1 MKTQDK
7 IKYSIRFN
15 NLTNDQR
22 KSLSLLLHTRIDD
35 IKNQNNKKA
44 TQNNA
49 TSISDINEPAKHMEE
64 LGTIYKNSK
73 SFLEPKTPVK
83 EALFRLFVYNNNKP
97 LTVKQISKQ
106 LSELWEMSQFPRDI
120 GEEKLSNLLKNVSDY
135 YIQPYGRKFYI
146 KKYLF

>member
-15 NLTNDQR
+15 NLTDDQR
-22 KSLSLLLHTRIDD
+22 KSLSLLLHTRIED
-35 IKNQNNKKA
+35 IKTQDNNKTK
-44 TQNNA
+44 N
-49 TSISDINEPAKHMEE
+49 ISEIKNIDTPEKPLEE
-64 LGTIYKNSK
+64 LGIIYRKSK

-120 GEEKLSNLLKNVSDY
+120 GEEKLTNLLKNISDY

-146 KKYLF
+146 KKY

>member
-7 IKYSIRFN
+7 IKYSIRLN
-15 NLTNDQR
+15 NLTENQT
-22 KSLSLLLHTRIDD
+22 KSLSLLLHTRIED
-35 IKNQNNKKA
+35 INNQNNNKETNNIA
-44 TQNNA
+44 TKIKNIDNP
-49 TSISDINEPAKHMEE
+49 EKHLEE
-64 LGTIYKNSK
+64 LGIIYRKSE

-83 EALFRLFVYNNNKP
+83 EALFRLFIYNNNKP

-120 GEEKLSNLLKNVSDY
+120 SEEKLTNLLKNTSDY

-146 KKYLF
+146 KNY

>member
-15 NLTNDQR
+15 NLTDNQR
-22 KSLSLLLHTRIDD
+22 KSLSLLLHTRIED
-35 IKNQNNKKA
+35 IKNQNNKNQTKIK
-44 TQNNA
+44 N
-49 TSISDINEPAKHMEE
+49 IDDPEKHLEE
-64 LGTIYKNSK
+64 LGIIYRKSN

-97 LTVKQISKQ
+97 LTIKQISKQ

-120 GEEKLSNLLKNVSDY
+120 GEEKLTNLLKNISDY

-146 KKYLF
+146 KKY

>member
-7 IKYSIRFN
+7 IKYSIRLN
-15 NLTNDQR
+15 NLTENQR
-22 KSLSLLLHTRIDD
+22 KSLSLLLHTRIED
-35 IKNQNNKKA
+35 IKNQNNNKETNNIA
-44 TQNNA
+44 TKIKNIDNP
-49 TSISDINEPAKHMEE
+49 EKHLEE
-64 LGTIYKNSK
+64 LGIIYRKSE

-83 EALFRLFVYNNNKP
+83 EALFRLFIYNNNKP

-120 GEEKLSNLLKNVSDY
+120 GEEKLTNLLKNISDY

-146 KKYLF
+146 KNY

>member
-15 NLTNDQR
+15 NLTDNQR
-22 KSLSLLLHTRIDD
+22 KSLSLLLHTRIED
-35 IKNQNNKKA
+35 IKNQNNKKQ
-44 TQNNA
+44 TKIKN
-49 TSISDINEPAKHMEE
+49 IDDPEKHLEE
-64 LGTIYKNSK
+64 LGIIYRKSN

-97 LTVKQISKQ
+97 LTIKQISKQ

-120 GEEKLSNLLKNVSDY
+120 GEEKLTNLLKNISDY

-146 KKYLF
+146 KKY

>member
-15 NLTNDQR
+15 NLTDNQR
-22 KSLSLLLHTRIDD
+22 KSLSLLLHTRIED
-35 IKNQNNKKA
+35 IKNQNNKKE
-44 TQNNA
+44 TNI
-49 TSISDINEPAKHMEE
+49 ISTKIKNIDDPEKHLEE
-64 LGTIYKNSK
+64 LGIIYRKSN

-97 LTVKQISKQ
+97 LTIKQISKQ

-120 GEEKLSNLLKNVSDY
+120 GEEKLTNLLKNISDY

-146 KKYLF
+146 KKY

>member
-15 NLTNDQR
+15 NLTDNQR
-22 KSLSLLLHTRIDD
+22 KSLSLLLHTRIED
-35 IKNQNNKKA
+35 ITNQNNKKE
-44 TQNNA
+44 
-49 TSISDINEPAKHMEE
+49 TSNMLTKIKNIDDPEKHLNE
-64 LGTIYKNSK
+64 LGIIYRKSK

-97 LTVKQISKQ
+97 LTIKQISKQ

-120 GEEKLSNLLKNVSDY
+120 GEEKLTNLLKNVSDY

-146 KKYLF
+146 KKY

>member
-7 IKYSIRFN
+7 IKYSIRLN
-15 NLTNDQR
+15 NLTENQR
-22 KSLSLLLHTRIDD
+22 KSLSLLLHTRIED
-35 IKNQNNKKA
+35 INNQNNNKETNNIA
-44 TQNNA
+44 TKIKNIDNP
-49 TSISDINEPAKHMEE
+49 EKHLEE
-64 LGTIYKNSK
+64 LGIIYRKSE

-83 EALFRLFVYNNNKP
+83 EALFRLFIYNNNKP

-120 GEEKLSNLLKNVSDY
+120 GEEKLTNLLKNISDY

-146 KKYLF
+146 KNY

>member
-15 NLTNDQR
+15 NLTDNQR
-22 KSLSLLLHTRIDD
+22 KSLSLLLHTRIED
-35 IKNQNNKKA
+35 ITNQNNKKE
-44 TQNNA
+44 TNNML
-49 TSISDINEPAKHMEE
+49 AKIKNIDDQEKHLEE
-64 LGTIYKNSK
+64 LGIIYRKSQ

-120 GEEKLSNLLKNVSDY
+120 SEEKLTNLLKNVSDY

-146 KKYLF
+146 KKY

>member
-15 NLTNDQR
+15 NLTDNQR
-22 KSLSLLLHTRIDD
+22 KSLSLLLHTRIED
-35 IKNQNNKKA
+35 ITNQNNKKE
-44 TQNNA
+44 
-49 TSISDINEPAKHMEE
+49 TSNMLTKIKNIDDPEKHLNE
-64 LGTIYKNSK
+64 LGIIYRKSK

-97 LTVKQISKQ
+97 LTIKQISKQ

-120 GEEKLSNLLKNVSDY
+120 GEEKLTNLLKNISDY

-146 KKYLF
+146 KKY

>member
-15 NLTNDQR
+15 NLTDDQK
-22 KSLSLLLHTRIDD
+22 KSLSLLLHTRIED
-35 IKNQNNKKA
+35 IKNQDNKKESE
-44 TQNNA
+44 NHA
-49 TSISDINEPAKHMEE
+49 TSISNINEPEKHMEE
-64 LGTIYKNSK
+64 LGTIYKNSE

-106 LSELWEMSQFPRDI
+106 LSEFWEMSQFPRDI

-146 KKYLF
+146 KKY

>member
-15 NLTNDQR
+15 NLTDNQR
-22 KSLSLLLHTRIDD
+22 KSLSLLLHNRIED
-35 IKNQNNKKA
+35 IKNQNNKKE
-44 TQNNA
+44 TNI
-49 TSISDINEPAKHMEE
+49 ISTKIKNIDDPEKHLKE
-64 LGTIYKNSK
+64 LGIIYRKSN

-97 LTVKQISKQ
+97 LTIKQISKQ

-120 GEEKLSNLLKNVSDY
+120 GEEKLTNLLKNISDY

-146 KKYLF
+146 KKY

>member
-1 MKTQDK
+1 MLLPSRILMNQKNIWK
-7 IKYSIRFN
+7 
-15 NLTNDQR
+15 NLEQYT
-22 KSLSLLLHTRIDD
+22 
-35 IKNQNNKKA
+35 
-44 TQNNA
+44 
-49 TSISDINEPAKHMEE
+49 
-64 LGTIYKNSK
+64 
-73 SFLEPKTPVK
+73 KTPVK

-146 KKYLF
+146 KKY

>member
-15 NLTNDQR
+15 NLTDNQG
-22 KSLSLLLHTRIDD
+22 KSLSLLLQNRIAD
-35 IKNQNNKKA
+35 IKNQNNKKE
-44 TQNNA
+44 TNI
-49 TSISDINEPAKHMEE
+49 ISTKIKNIDDPEKHLEE
-64 LGTIYKNSK
+64 LGIIYRKSN

-97 LTVKQISKQ
+97 LTIKQISKQ

-120 GEEKLSNLLKNVSDY
+120 GEEKLTNLLKNISDY

-146 KKYLF
+146 KKY

>member
-15 NLTNDQR
+15 NLTDNQR
-22 KSLSLLLHTRIDD
+22 KSLSSLLHARIED
-35 IKNQNNKKA
+35 IKNQNNKKE
-44 TQNNA
+44 TNI
-49 TSISDINEPAKHMEE
+49 ISTKIKNIDDPEKHLEE
-64 LGTIYKNSK
+64 LGIIYRKSN

-97 LTVKQISKQ
+97 LTIKQISKQ

-120 GEEKLSNLLKNVSDY
+120 GEEKLTNLLKNISDY

-146 KKYLF
+146 KKY

>member
-15 NLTNDQR
+15 NLTDNQR
-22 KSLSLLLHTRIDD
+22 KSLSLLLHTRIED
-35 IKNQNNKKA
+35 ITNQNNKKE
-44 TQNNA
+44 TNNML
-49 TSISDINEPAKHMEE
+49 TKIKNIDDPEKHLNE
-64 LGTIYKNSK
+64 LGIIYRKSK

-120 GEEKLSNLLKNVSDY
+120 GEEKLTNLLKNVSDY

-146 KKYLF
+146 KKY

>member
-15 NLTNDQR
+15 NLTDDQR
-22 KSLSLLLHTRIDD
+22 KSLSLLLHTRIED
-35 IKNQNNKKA
+35 IKNQDNNKTK
-44 TQNNA
+44 N
-49 TSISDINEPAKHMEE
+49 ISEKIKNIDAPAKHLEE
-64 LGTIYKNSK
+64 LGIIYRKSK
-73 SFLEPKTPVK
+73 SFLETKTPVK

-120 GEEKLSNLLKNVSDY
+120 GEEKLTNLLKNISDY

-146 KKYLF
+146 KKY

>member
-7 IKYSIRFN
+7 IKYSIRLN
-15 NLTNDQR
+15 NLTDNQR
-22 KSLSLLLHTRIDD
+22 KSLSLLLHTRIED
-35 IKNQNNKKA
+35 ITNQNNKKE
-44 TQNNA
+44 TN
-49 TSISDINEPAKHMEE
+49 SILTKIKNIDEPEKHLEE
-64 LGTIYKNSK
+64 LGIIYRKSK

-120 GEEKLSNLLKNVSDY
+120 GEEKLNNLLKNVSDY

-146 KKYLF
+146 KKY

>member
-7 IKYSIRFN
+7 IKYSIKFN
-15 NLTNDQR
+15 NLTDNQR
-22 KSLSLLLHTRIDD
+22 KSLSLLLHTRIED
-35 IKNQNNKKA
+35 IKNQNNKKETNIIS
-44 TQNNA
+44 TQIKN
-49 TSISDINEPAKHMEE
+49 IDDPEKHLEE
-64 LGTIYKNSK
+64 LGIIYRKSN

-97 LTVKQISKQ
+97 LTIKQISKQ

-120 GEEKLSNLLKNVSDY
+120 GEEKLTNLLKNISDY

-146 KKYLF
+146 KKY

>member
-15 NLTNDQR
+15 NLTNNQR
-22 KSLSLLLHTRIDD
+22 KSLSLLLHTRIED

-49 TSISDINEPAKHMEE
+49 TSISNINEPEKHMEE
-64 LGTIYKNSK
+64 LGTIYKNSE

-146 KKYLF
+146 KKY

>member
-15 NLTNDQR
+15 NLTDDQR
-22 KSLSLLLHTRIDD
+22 KSLSLLLHTRIRRYDK
-35 IKNQNNKKA
+35 IKIIKKKLRIMLLPSQILMNQKNIWKNLEQY
-44 TQNNA
+44 T
-49 TSISDINEPAKHMEE
+49 
-64 LGTIYKNSK
+64 KNSE

-146 KKYLF
+146 KKY

>member
-15 NLTNDQR
+15 NLTDNQR
-22 KSLSLLLHTRIDD
+22 KSLSLLLHTRIED
-35 IKNQNNKKA
+35 ITNQNNKKE
-44 TQNNA
+44 
-49 TSISDINEPAKHMEE
+49 TSNMLTKIKNIDDPEKHLNK
-64 LGTIYKNSK
+64 LGIIYRKSE

-120 GEEKLSNLLKNVSDY
+120 SEEKLTNLLKNVSDY

-146 KKYLF
+146 KKY

>member
-15 NLTNDQR
+15 NLTDDQR
-22 KSLSLLLHTRIDD
+22 KSLSLLLHTRITDTKNKTNNTE
-35 IKNQNNKKA
+35 IKINNIDA
-44 TQNNA
+44 P
-49 TSISDINEPAKHMEE
+49 EKHLEE
-64 LGTIYKNSK
+64 LGIIYRKSK
-73 SFLEPKTPVK
+73 SFLDPKTPVK

-120 GEEKLSNLLKNVSDY
+120 SEEKLTNLLKNISDY

-146 KKYLF
+146 KKY

>member
-15 NLTNDQR
+15 NLTDNQR
-22 KSLSLLLHTRIDD
+22 KSLSLLLHSRIED
-35 IKNQNNKKA
+35 INNQNNKKE
-44 TQNNA
+44 TNNML
-49 TSISDINEPAKHMEE
+49 AKIKNIDDPEKHLEE
-64 LGTIYKNSK
+64 LGIIYRKSQ

-120 GEEKLSNLLKNVSDY
+120 GEEKLTNLLKNVSDY

-146 KKYLF
+146 KKY